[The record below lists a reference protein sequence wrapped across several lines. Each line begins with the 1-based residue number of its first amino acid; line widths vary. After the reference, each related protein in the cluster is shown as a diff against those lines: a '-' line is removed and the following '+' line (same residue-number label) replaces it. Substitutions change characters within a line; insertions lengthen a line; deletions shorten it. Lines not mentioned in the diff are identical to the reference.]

1 MYIQRFAEDSH
12 IIGVIGVRFS
22 KDHIFKGQIP
32 NLRIL
37 HIRDERALTVRGQI
51 NTPDRVTVSL
61 YLSLKFFTGRRGAP
75 CEYPRGCLPVLE
87 ACHINI
93 FCQPIISLIIIKGR
107 QPVVNPLP
115 QSSTSA

>member
-37 HIRDERALTVRGQI
+37 HIRDERAL
-51 NTPDRVTVSL
+51 
-61 YLSLKFFTGRRGAP
+61 
-75 CEYPRGCLPVLE
+75 PVLE